1 MTRVWVRLLKY
12 FEKNWSRQKITKLN
26 VLQTINF
33 LFITKNKTISNQF
46 EIKVRI
52 WEFQFMSQLVST
64 RMLIQLPAF
73 SVTAWL
79 PETVSLSLY
88 TSCNTGEER
97 NCTFFETI
105 ILLSQLH
112 FSKTDVISIFETDL
126 MVAGLNCP
134 TGRLNL
140 SRFCVLRWFSSTT
153 LLLGF
158 SVAYGHSAYVDI

>member
-1 MTRVWVRLLKY
+1 M
-12 FEKNWSRQKITKLN
+12 N

-33 LFITKNKTISNQF
+33 LFIKKNKTISNQF

-64 RMLIQLPAF
+64 SMLIQLPAF
-73 SVTAWL
+73 LVTAWL
-79 PETVSLSLY
+79 PWLPLHATRAKKDTVLSIETV
-88 TSCNTGEER
+88 
-97 NCTFFETI
+97 

-140 SRFCVLRWFSSTT
+140 SRFCFLGWFSSTT

-158 SVAYGHSAYVDI
+158 SVAAYGHSAYVDI